1 MKKIIVGIVCIVII
15 ISGII
20 CFKCIK
26 TSNVEKKASLDVSS
40 VQKNGKIEKKKQ
52 KQKEQSSDTKEEKN
66 IQTEVNKDNNKVSKK
81 NEIIQKNNK
90 SNNSSNQE
98 KKSSGGNSNSSTNE
112 NKGTNNSQS
121 NQPNNVET
129 TQPESK
135 KDNSNTTEVGPVQ
148 NIVNDNNSQTTEEG
162 YQIDYYRE
170 NGIIKEFSSHEEC
183 QKKEIDYL
191 FSDTGNL
198 INASCVLRSN
208 GNEVIEIRRK
218 K

>member
-1 MKKIIVGIVCIVII
+1 M
-15 ISGII
+15 
-20 CFKCIK
+20 
-26 TSNVEKKASLDVSS
+26 
-40 VQKNGKIEKKKQ
+40 
-52 KQKEQSSDTKEEKN
+52 
-66 IQTEVNKDNNKVSKK
+66 
-81 NEIIQKNNK
+81 
-90 SNNSSNQE
+90 
-98 KKSSGGNSNSSTNE
+98 
-112 NKGTNNSQS
+112 
-121 NQPNNVET
+121 NNVEA

-135 KDNSNTTEVGPVQ
+135 KDNSNTTEVGSVQ